1 VLAERLAAHPAVTT
15 VRYPGFSFLI
25 AFDVADGEAAARVER
40 AIRVIE
46 NATSLGGVRSKL
58 EARHRWEGD
67 RIPTGLIRLS
77 VGLEEQETLW
87 ADVEQALAQV

>member
-1 VLAERLAAHPAVTT
+1 VTT

-25 AFDVADGEAAARVER
+25 AFDVADAVSAGRVER
-40 AIRVIE
+40 AIQVVE
-46 NATSLGGVRSKL
+46 NATSLGGTRSKL

-77 VGLEEQETLW
+77 VGLEDGERLWRDLEAALETISRT
-87 ADVEQALAQV
+87 APR